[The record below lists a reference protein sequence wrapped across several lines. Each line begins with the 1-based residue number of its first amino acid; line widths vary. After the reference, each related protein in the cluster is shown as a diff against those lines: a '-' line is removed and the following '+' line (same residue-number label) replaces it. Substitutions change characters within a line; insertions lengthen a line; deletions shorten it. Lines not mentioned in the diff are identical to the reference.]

1 MAWLSDQLHSL
12 GLKFGMCKCWLS
24 PWVICGLVQ
33 ARSSLIPVVL
43 GPCSSPRFLH
53 GADFA
58 ADGALGYRQCCSGSV
73 DPNATDG
80 SGPGCNKARTVCRS
94 RTYFDQDAKL
104 WASWKI
110 DMLKFDGCGGP
121 PASVK
126 PMRDALNATG
136 RPIVYS
142 VHSSVEQGVMDVSLA
157 NMWRTGP
164 DIGASY
170 EQALDR
176 ALITNNVSTY
186 LPGARGGWNDPDMLQ
201 VGNIGRRRNSG
212 SPPSLFPVA
221 EGRTQFALWCLMK
234 SPLLIGTFLHN
245 ISGAT
250 LATLTDTTAIS
261 VNQDPLGE
269 QGALRAHGGWVPDK
283 PRPTTNAAFG
293 YQIWSG
299 ALSGECLAPHT
310 SHAVP

>member
-1 MAWLSDQLHSL
+1 MHGSGWSTKHRDPDTGDLLVNRTRFPHGMAWLGDQLHSM
-12 GLKFGMCKCWLS
+12 GLKFGMY
-24 PWVICGLVQ
+24 
-33 ARSSLIPVVL
+33 
-43 GPCSSPRFLH
+43 
-53 GADFA
+53 
-58 ADGALGYRQCCSGSV
+58 GALGYRQCCSGSV

-80 SGPGCNKARTVCRS
+80 SGPGCNKARTVCRN

-121 PASVK
+121 PDSVK

-186 LPGARGGWNDPDMLQ
+186 LPGAPGGWNDPDMLQ
-201 VGNIGRRRNSG
+201 VGNIGRRNSG

-221 EGRTQFALWCLMK
+221 EGRTQFALWCILK

-283 PRPTTNAAFG
+283 PRPTTNAAF
-293 YQIWSG
+293 
-299 ALSGECLAPHT
+299 
-310 SHAVP
+310 